1 MQVWVQTYTYKLRTN
16 LHVQVCIEMQTL
28 GEGPTLEET
37 FNFRKSLEGV
47 CVLRRRV
54 PSVNAV

>member
-1 MQVWVQTYTYKLRTN
+1 MFEGYEGLFFCPN
-16 LHVQVCIEMQTL
+16 LHVQVCIERQTL

-54 PSVNAV
+54 PSVNAA